1 MHNMQLNHDP
11 DKIATKKT
19 YHQGTCHQ
27 GTCHQGKNNKPAIK
41 APATPRQKY

>member
-19 YHQGTCHQ
+19 YHR

-41 APATPRQKY
+41 APTTPRQKY